1 MTLGNWE
8 RDLAYSLR
16 RRAVDE
22 FLERSVGAL
31 APGTRLLDVGGH
43 RGPRRGRFDAA
54 RHRIS
59 RVTTNISTGK
69 PPDVQ
74 SDALALPFRDQAFG
88 AVLMA
93 EVIEHV
99 RAPAVALAEAARVL
113 APGGVLIA
121 TAPFLFPVHGDPE
134 DHTRFTEHG
143 WRVQLANAGL
153 KIEALEPQGRFF
165 AVLAEMLRTWATQG
179 IEGGGL
185 MTRTRRRALAELT
198 CFLRARVDA
207 WDAAGGAALNAFT
220 TGYGI
225 VARR

>member
-1 MTLGNWE
+1 MTLGTWE

-16 RRAVDE
+16 RRAIDA
-22 FLERSVGAL
+22 FLERHVGAL

-54 RHRIS
+54 RHPLA
-59 RVTTNISTGK
+59 RVTANISVAK

-74 SDALALPFRDQAFG
+74 ADATALPFPDGAFG

-93 EVIEHV
+93 EVLEHV
-99 RAPAVALAEAARVL
+99 RAPAGALAEAARVL

-134 DHTRFTEHG
+134 DHTRFTEHA
-143 WRVQLANAGL
+143 WRVQLAGAGL
-153 KIEALEPQGRFF
+153 AVQVLEAQGRFF
-165 AVLAEMLRTWATQG
+165 TVLADLLRAWATQG
-179 IEGGGL
+179 IPGSD
-185 MTRTRRRALAELT
+185 MITRLKRRSLAELT

-207 WDAAGGAALNAFT
+207 WDAGTTLAGYT
-220 TGYGI
+220 TGYGV